1 MSDVWRELEGRLKQ
15 KAKTFGQIDYE
26 RNLDLDKAVEKDLDP
41 SQLCAINNK
50 WMMSKWVGLEDVKE
64 AIQRLK
70 QDYVLVE
77 RQKLLLI
84 KGILEKTA
92 FKRNVE
98 ELWII
103 PKKSKPYD
111 NSPEGHYPA
120 CIVPEFL
127 IGKKLVMIMNE
138 YYQELMKTL
147 EELLKE

>member
-1 MSDVWRELEGRLKQ
+1 MSKNDVWRELEERLKQ
-15 KAKTFGQIDYE
+15 KARLRKTVPFKNAPLE
-26 RNLDLDKAVEKDLDP
+26 E
-41 SQLCAINNK
+41 
-50 WMMSKWVGLEDVKE
+50 WVRFEDVKE
-64 AIQRLK
+64 AIQQLK
-70 QDYVLVE
+70 QNYVLVE
-77 RQKLLLI
+77 KQKLLLI

-127 IGKKLVMIMNE
+127 IGKKRVMIMNE
-138 YYQELMKTL
+138 YYEELMKTL
-147 EELLKE
+147 EELLRKNEG

>member
-1 MSDVWRELEGRLKQ
+1 MSKNNVWRELMERLKQ
-15 KAKTFGQIDYE
+15 KAEAYE
-26 RNLDLDKAVEKDLDP
+26 DIAWKFPLVFEGWKRKE
-41 SQLCAINNK
+41 
-50 WMMSKWVGLEDVKE
+50 KWVRLEDVKE
-64 AIQRLK
+64 AIPQLR
-70 QDYVLVE
+70 QSYILVE

-92 FKRNVE
+92 FKRNVQ
-98 ELWII
+98 ELWVI

-120 CIVPEFL
+120 CIVPELL

>member
-1 MSDVWRELEGRLKQ
+1 MSDVWRELEERLKQ
-15 KAKTFGQIDYE
+15 KAKNLTQIEYE
-26 RNLDLDKAVEKDLDP
+26 LNRMYDKTRTIERLEEVDREFRK
-41 SQLCAINNK
+41 I
-50 WMMSKWVGLEDVKE
+50 KWVKLEDVKKE
-64 AIQRLK
+64 LQQQEQK
-70 QDYVLVE
+70 YVLVE
-77 RQKLLLI
+77 RQKLLLM

-92 FKRNVE
+92 FKRNVQ

-127 IGKKLVMIMNE
+127 IGKKLVLMMNE
-138 YYQELMKTL
+138 YYHELMKTL

>member
-1 MSDVWRELEGRLKQ
+1 MKNLK
-15 KAKTFGQIDYE
+15 K
-26 RNLDLDKAVEKDLDP
+26 
-41 SQLCAINNK
+41 
-50 WMMSKWVGLEDVKE
+50 
-64 AIQRLK
+64 
-70 QDYVLVE
+70 

-92 FKRNVE
+92 FKRYVQ

-127 IGKKLVMIMNE
+127 IGKKLVMMMNE

-147 EELLKE
+147 EELLRKNEG